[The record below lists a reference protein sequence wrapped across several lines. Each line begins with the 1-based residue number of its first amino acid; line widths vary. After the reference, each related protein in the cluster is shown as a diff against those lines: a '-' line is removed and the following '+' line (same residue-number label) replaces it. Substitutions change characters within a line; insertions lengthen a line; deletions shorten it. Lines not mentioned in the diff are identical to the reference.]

1 MLRSLFSSQVKSCRH
16 LLNIEDNKNLSFTL
30 LNFTKVYLVRNIL
43 FVVMRLKI
51 YKEDNNLSDLD
62 LSESVGVDVD
72 GFNSPLLLYGI
83 SPLKVLTNK
92 Q

>member
-1 MLRSLFSSQVKSCRH
+1 
-16 LLNIEDNKNLSFTL
+16 
-30 LNFTKVYLVRNIL
+30 
-43 FVVMRLKI
+43 MRLKI